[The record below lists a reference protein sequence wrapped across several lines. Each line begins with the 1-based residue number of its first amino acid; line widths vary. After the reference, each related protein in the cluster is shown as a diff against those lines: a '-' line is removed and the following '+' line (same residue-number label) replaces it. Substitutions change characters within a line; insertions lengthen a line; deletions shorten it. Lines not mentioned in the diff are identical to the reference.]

1 MMTKTCNDSHPKE
14 DREVLNP
21 PPHDNWSSLKGL
33 QALVIDDNLD
43 ALELTKIILEGYEME
58 VQIAD
63 SASKGFKIFSELK
76 PDILICDITMPVEDG
91 YSLIRKVRRLEV
103 EQGGETPAI
112 ALTASTRDEERI
124 LSLEAGF
131 QIHLAK
137 PFEIDNLITAVA
149 QLTRPEKK

>member
-21 PPHDNWSSLKGL
+21 SPHDNWSSLKGL

-63 SASKGFKIFSELK
+63 SASK
-76 PDILICDITMPVEDG
+76 
-91 YSLIRKVRRLEV
+91 
-103 EQGGETPAI
+103 
-112 ALTASTRDEERI
+112 ASK
-124 LSLEAGF
+124 SS
-131 QIHLAK
+131 Q
-137 PFEIDNLITAVA
+137 N
-149 QLTRPEKK
+149 